1 MKYGIMKN
9 LHRSGKKWN
18 QYKRSQDRR
27 SNRLQRL
34 ARYQLTINAK
44 DSIMLEIFNT
54 IQSYKKSE
62 KNRPISHH
70 NVLARNRY
78 SVVT

>member
-1 MKYGIMKN
+1 ME
-9 LHRSGKKWN
+9 KKWN

-27 SNRLQRL
+27 SNRMQRL

-44 DSIMLEIFNT
+44 DSIMLEILNT
-54 IQSYKKSE
+54 IQLYKKSE
-62 KNRPISHH
+62 KNRPVSHH